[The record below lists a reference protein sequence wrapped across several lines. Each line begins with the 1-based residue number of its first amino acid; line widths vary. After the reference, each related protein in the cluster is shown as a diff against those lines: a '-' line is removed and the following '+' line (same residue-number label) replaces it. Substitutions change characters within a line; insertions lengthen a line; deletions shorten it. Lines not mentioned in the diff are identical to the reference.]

1 MKVLFW
7 FLIVFFTLMG
17 ITSIANS
24 MNHKNPSSED
34 RGLDLMISL
43 VTFAIMFAM
52 IWMFKALN
60 II

>member
-1 MKVLFW
+1 
-7 FLIVFFTLMG
+7 
-17 ITSIANS
+17 